1 MDIKVLSKKVAD
13 PFTVSSPACFE
24 ISLALSGALAVPRRS
39 R

>member
-1 MDIKVLSKKVAD
+1 MAIKVLSKAVAD

-24 ISLALSGALAVPRRS
+24 ISLALSGALAVPRRF